1 MTDQRFDFATLHA
14 LLRRPEN
21 DPAVA
26 HVLSG
31 GISTIE
37 ENYRF
42 VEHRADG
49 IDVTFKGIAT
59 GSGELLLSSFHL
71 YSEGYDGFAR
81 YGLTLPGSL
90 AFGDGLDTVLA
101 KLGEPVRTGGGD
113 YSSLLKRVT
122 PRWLVFP
129 LGADHLHVQ
138 FDGGD
143 HVDLVTLQV
152 PRPAA

>member
-1 MTDQRFDFATLHA
+1 MTDQRFDFATLQA

-59 GSGELLLSSFHL
+59 GSVELLLSSFHL

-101 KLGEPVRTGGGD
+101 KLGETVRTGGGD